1 MLLVCIR
8 SFSVKYKIMFGYV
21 MQAEEEEV
29 DEEEE
34 EEEDTKYD
42 DNEVDAEKDDEDD
55 DTPAHEELQKVEANQ
70 YLWKY

>member
-1 MLLVCIR
+1 MLLVCIH
-8 SFSVKYKIMFGYV
+8 SFSVMYKIMFGYV
-21 MQAEEEEV
+21 VQAEEEEV

-34 EEEDTKYD
+34 EDTKSE

>member
-1 MLLVCIR
+1 MLLICIH
-8 SFSVKYKIMFGYV
+8 SFSVVYKIMFGYV

-29 DEEEE
+29 EEEE
-34 EEEDTKYD
+34 EETKSE
-42 DNEVDAEKDDEDD
+42 DNEMDAEKDDEDD